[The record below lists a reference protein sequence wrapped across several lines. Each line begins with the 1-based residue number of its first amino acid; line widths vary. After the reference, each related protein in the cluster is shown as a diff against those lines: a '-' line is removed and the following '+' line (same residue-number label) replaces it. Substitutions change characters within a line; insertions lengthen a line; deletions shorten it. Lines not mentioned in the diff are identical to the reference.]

1 LSDLN
6 DKDLLVYDAV
16 DDKWVNESVETIL
29 KDYALD
35 LEEPTIVSII
45 NETNDTHDNLIGQ

>member
-1 LSDLN
+1 LSNLN

-16 DDKWVNESVETIL
+16 NGKWINGSIETIL
-29 KDYALD
+29 QDYALD

-45 NETNDTHDNLIGQ
+45 NETNDTHDSLIDQ